1 MLWVCVAC
9 VIILICGVVFFYAK
23 ISAILDNIDEM
34 IDRAIEG
41 TLTENDFSEKKASKI
56 EAKLYRFLRA
66 GKIDRQQ
73 AVKERD
79 SIKSLISDIS
89 HQTKTPVANI
99 LLYTQLLDEW
109 GVLGEE
115 EKKLLSSISSQT
127 EKLDFLIQALVKLS
141 RLENGIIAVMPKRD
155 SVEELVGEIDFGAA
169 ITKGISFSV
178 EHAPELTALFDR
190 KWTAEA
196 LGNLVDNAVKYTPP
210 GGRIR
215 VSAKAYEMF
224 VCIEV
229 ADDGMGIKEEETAKI
244 FQRFYRSQQAADEK
258 GVGIGLY
265 LTREI
270 IREQGGYV
278 KVASR
283 PGVGSVFSVFLP
295 R

>member
-1 MLWVCVAC
+1 MLWVCVVC

-23 ISAILDNIDEM
+23 ISAILDHIDEM

-99 LLYTQLLDEW
+99 LLYTQLLDER

>member
-23 ISAILDNIDEM
+23 ISAILYNIDEM

-99 LLYTQLLDEW
+99 LLYTQLLDER

>member
-1 MLWVCVAC
+1 M
-9 VIILICGVVFFYAK
+9 IILICGVVFFYAK

-99 LLYTQLLDEW
+99 LLYTQLLDER

>member
-1 MLWVCVAC
+1 MLWVCVMC
-9 VIILICGVVFFYAK
+9 VIVLICGVVCFYAK
-23 ISAILDNIDEM
+23 TSAILNHIDEM
-34 IDRAIEG
+34 IDQAIEG
-41 TLTENDFSEKKASKI
+41 TLTENEFSEKKVSRI

-66 GKIDRQQ
+66 GKMDRQQ

-99 LLYTQLLDEW
+99 LLYTQLLDER

-115 EKKLLSSISSQT
+115 EKKLLSHISSQT

-178 EHAPELTALFDR
+178 EHAPGLTALFDR

-196 LGNLVDNAVKYTPP
+196 LGNLVDNAVKYTPS

-215 VSAKAYEMF
+215 VSAKAYELF

-229 ADDGMGIKEEETAKI
+229 ADDGMGIEEEETAKI
-244 FQRFYRSQQAADEK
+244 FQRFYRSQQAAEEK

-270 IREQGGYV
+270 LREQGGYV

-283 PGVGSVFSVFLP
+283 PGAGSVFSVFLP

>member
-99 LLYTQLLDEW
+99 LLYTQLLDER

-115 EKKLLSSISSQT
+115 EK
-127 EKLDFLIQALVKLS
+127 
-141 RLENGIIAVMPKRD
+141 
-155 SVEELVGEIDFGAA
+155 
-169 ITKGISFSV
+169 
-178 EHAPELTALFDR
+178 
-190 KWTAEA
+190 
-196 LGNLVDNAVKYTPP
+196 
-210 GGRIR
+210 
-215 VSAKAYEMF
+215 
-224 VCIEV
+224 
-229 ADDGMGIKEEETAKI
+229 
-244 FQRFYRSQQAADEK
+244 
-258 GVGIGLY
+258 
-265 LTREI
+265 
-270 IREQGGYV
+270 
-278 KVASR
+278 
-283 PGVGSVFSVFLP
+283 
-295 R
+295 

>member
-23 ISAILDNIDEM
+23 ISAILDHIDEM

-99 LLYTQLLDEW
+99 LLYTQLLDER